1 MRLEHLMLMTV
12 SYFIWDKGRLTHRQK
27 QMFVDKVGGIRDE
40 LIKEHGDD
48 FFHIRKIWDY
58 A

>member
-1 MRLEHLMLMTV
+1 MLMTV